1 MRFHAF
7 FNIGR
12 ALAGRK
18 DLVARTRVRYTAG
31 VQQAELGPGRLLI
44 GTAGYSYTDWE
55 GTLYPPGTPKERYL
69 ELYAAEFPVVEL
81 NFSYYTMPQAR
92 TLERM
97 INVTPEGFLFSI
109 KAHQSLTHTVG
120 EDLPDAA
127 ERFRQGIQPLTQG
140 GRLAAVLFQ
149 FPYRFHYTPEARR
162 HLQAL
167 CEAFAELPKAVEFRS
182 DEWQRESV
190 YEGLARW
197 NAAYVNV
204 DAPPLARLPRPSD
217 TATSE
222 MGYVRFHG
230 RNRANWWRGDNA
242 SRYDYLY
249 DSEELEGWLP
259 RIERLLARV
268 RLALVIFNNHPGGK
282 AVTNARDL
290 MRRLS
295 G

>member
-1 MRFHAF
+1 
-7 FNIGR
+7 
-12 ALAGRK
+12 
-18 DLVARTRVRYTAG
+18 
-31 VQQAELGPGRLLI
+31 VQTEPEPGRLLI

-55 GTLYPPGTPKERYL
+55 GTLYPPGTAKDRYL

-81 NFSYYTMPQAR
+81 NFSYYAMPQPR

-97 INVTPEGFLFSI
+97 INVTPDGFLFAI
-109 KAHQSLTHTVG
+109 KAHQSLTHTIG
-120 EDLPDAA
+120 DDLPEAA
-127 ERFRQGIQPLTQG
+127 ARFRQGIQPLAQG
-140 GRLAAVLFQ
+140 GRLAAVLLQ
-149 FPYRFHYTPEARR
+149 FPYSFHYTPEARR

-167 CEAFAELPKAVEFRS
+167 CAAFAELPKAVEFRS

-204 DAPPLARLPRPSD
+204 DAPSLARLPRPSD

-222 MGYVRFHG
+222 LGYIRFHG
-230 RNRANWWRGDNA
+230 RNRVNWWRGDNV

-249 DSEELEGWLP
+249 SSEELEGWLP

-268 RLALVIFNNHPGGK
+268 RLTLVIFNNHPSGQ
-282 AVTNARDL
+282 AVRNARDL
-290 MRRLS
+290 MRLV
-295 G
+295 GVLGADGD